1 MRIIAPVRLDE
12 LGGLPNHPQPTSMA
26 DLRLRFFPNADRRFH
41 HAGAWTQK
49 SQRIVLLMAS
59 DTRALLVNRTTLES

>member
-1 MRIIAPVRLDE
+1 
-12 LGGLPNHPQPTSMA
+12 MA